1 MSQPPT
7 IDRKSLKQPDAFVRD
22 GMSIMDWFLH
32 HRRVWLPIVIGA
44 IVVALGIYGLENYQQ
59 HRLAEGWLD
68 YFNAMKK
75 PEAEQV
81 EALRGVSDK
90 WKKIRPG
97 YFATVTLGDRAF
109 EEARK
114 EMLKDGNKPSPSA
127 AKAAE
132 WYGNAL
138 SFTELLPA
146 ERQLLYLNRG
156 QAKEMESKWDE
167 AQADF
172 QKASEFVGEAK
183 PLALLALA
191 RVEENKGQTDKAVQM
206 YEKVG
211 ADFPNTEF
219 SKNAKL
225 QVRRLKSPLFAG
237 DKAAPKKG

>member
-7 IDRKSLKQPDAFVRD
+7 IDRKTLKQPDAFVRE
-22 GMSIMDWFLH
+22 GMSIFDWFLH
-32 HRRVWLPIVIGA
+32 HRRIWLPVIVGGF
-44 IVVALGIYGLENYQQ
+44 VVALGIYGMEHYQQ
-59 HRLAEGWLD
+59 NRLAEGWLD

-81 EALRGVSDK
+81 AALQGVAEK

-109 EEARK
+109 EESRK
-114 EMLKDGNKPSPSA
+114 EILKDGTKPAPGA

-132 WYGNAL
+132 YFGHAL
-138 SFTELLPA
+138 AFSDLLPS

-156 QAKEMESKWDE
+156 QAKEMEGKWDE

-172 QKASEFVGEAK
+172 QKASEFAGEAK
-183 PLALLALA
+183 PLAFLALA
-191 RVEENKGQTDKAVQM
+191 RVEENKGQAAKATAL
-206 YEKVG
+206 YEKVA

-225 QVRRLKSPLFAG
+225 QVRRLKSPLFAS
-237 DKAAPKKG
+237 DKVAPKKG